1 MRLTPRTLPDFPST
15 VSLNANVSRPENLK
29 KSINNVVSA
38 LRGKKHVDL
47 FETARVDPNYPIED
61 TIRVLK
67 TYVDEG
73 LIGHIGLSE
82 CSAATLRRAH
92 AVHPIA
98 AVEIEVSPWSME
110 TETKKVLAAAQEL
123 DVAVIAYS

>member
-1 MRLTPRTLPDFPST
+1 M
-15 VSLNANVSRPENLK
+15 SLNPNVFRPENLK

-47 FETARVDPNYPIED
+47 FETARVDPDYPIED